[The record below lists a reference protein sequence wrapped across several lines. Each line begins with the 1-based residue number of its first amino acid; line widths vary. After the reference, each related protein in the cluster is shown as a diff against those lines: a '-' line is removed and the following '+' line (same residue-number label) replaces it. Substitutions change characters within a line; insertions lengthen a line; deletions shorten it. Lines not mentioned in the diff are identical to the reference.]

1 MMYDFKQSDPKGMSR
16 VPVQIDA
23 NLNCIDQN
31 GAMNEC
37 VRTLT
42 KIPNLIYIQTNYKE
56 NSGRR

>member
-1 MMYDFKQSDPKGMSR
+1 MSR

-23 NLNCIDQN
+23 NLNCIDLN